1 MKNTKFRLV
10 YLIMALF
17 AFVFG
22 SVLFFYDYYE
32 SGAGM
37 KLFAGIVFAILAV
50 FKSEDLYLF
59 IKKIRNS

>member
-1 MKNTKFRLV
+1 M
-10 YLIMALF
+10 IMALF